1 MSDTTVEATVDTAV
15 VEQTTAVVDAPVAEA
30 VAPVVKKA
38 PAKTP
43 LKKGGYFYALG
54 RRKSAGARVRVLSG
68 KGGFTIND
76 KTAAEYF
83 SGSEYLLRELTIPFA
98 VVDLDP
104 AKFDITVKVVGGGVS
119 GQADAIKLGIARAF
133 VVMDEN
139 LRSTLKRADLLGRD
153 PREKE
158 RKKFGLKKARKQ
170 RQFTK
175 R

>member
-1 MSDTTVEATVDTAV
+1 MAT
-15 VEQTTAVVDAPVAEA
+15 
-30 VAPVVKKA
+30 KA
-38 PAKTP
+38 AS
-43 LKKGGYFYALG
+43 YFYALG
-54 RRKSAGARVRVLSG
+54 RRKSAGARVRVMGG
-68 KGGFTIND
+68 KGVVTINGKTSVDYFD
-76 KTAAEYF
+76 K
-83 SGSEYLLRELTIPFA
+83 SDYLLSELLIPFT

-104 AKFDITVKVVGGGVS
+104 KTFDVSIVVAGGGLS
-119 GQADAIKLGIARAF
+119 GQVDAIKLGIAKAL

-139 LRSTLKRADLLGRD
+139 LKSTLKRADLLGRD